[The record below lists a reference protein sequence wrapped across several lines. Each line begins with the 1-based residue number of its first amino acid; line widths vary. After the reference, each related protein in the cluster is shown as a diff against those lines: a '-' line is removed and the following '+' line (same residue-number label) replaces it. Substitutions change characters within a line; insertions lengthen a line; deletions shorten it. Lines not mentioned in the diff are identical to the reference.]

1 MDRQNVTVYL
11 ASRPTHAIVPGETFK
26 TRTEPAPTVDD
37 LKDGEVLVE
46 TLYLSVD
53 QYMRGMLNGNSH
65 LRVAS

>member
-1 MDRQNVTVYL
+1 MDRQNDTVYL

-46 TLYLSVD
+46 TLYLSLGP
-53 QYMRGMLNGNSH
+53 YMIGMLNGNFY
-65 LRVAS
+65 LRLTS

>member
-11 ASRPTHAIVPGETFK
+11 ASRLTHAIVPGETFK
-26 TRTEPAPTVDD
+26 TQTEPAPTVDD

-46 TLYLSVD
+46 TLYLSLD
-53 QYMRGMLNGNSH
+53 PYMRGMLNGNSH